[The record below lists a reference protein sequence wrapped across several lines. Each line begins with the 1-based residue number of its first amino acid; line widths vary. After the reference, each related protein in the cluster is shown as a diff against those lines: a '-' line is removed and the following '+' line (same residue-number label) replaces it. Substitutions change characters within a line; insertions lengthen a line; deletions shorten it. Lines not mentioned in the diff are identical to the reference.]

1 MSQSGKIL
9 HLYVEVRSVPEEE
22 GKGQEGCVEAMHP
35 LVLQEPD
42 ILPQSLHTSNHS
54 TTSTCTCTSTP
65 SPASMSPRLRHQGGV
80 HSPSLTPSKSP
91 SRHSVSFQL
100 DLPDHSG
107 PLTLHRQS
115 LPYDRSGELLSTLQP
130 STNGP
135 QHGTLVRGHS
145 SDIEHCHMKVPQS
158 PASSGRTTSSS
169 TPTSGCRSCDGS
181 GVGDEGKCSVVSFR
195 YIEKASIRSVESP
208 LRQSIAEKPSRGM
221 EESNLPPHHRKRLSD
236 PLWSDSWQPS
246 DSSSSSSK
254 QSCPTSGRSPRG
266 SPCLRKATLDTV
278 AREATYRA
286 LEEFGSPELRHRLA
300 DYSPDK
306 SPSLPRVYQQQS
318 RCKSWGGSPVLPRGA
333 KTLPVNAHLINSDRN
348 HGLNGLPRS
357 PASDHLAVQARQSYY
372 NYTTSTSSV
381 RQHHGVQNH
390 RSRLADENPRLS
402 TKFEDESLRL
412 STKFEDES
420 PRLSTKFENKSPR
433 LSPKFEDESP
443 RLSTKFADESPRL
456 SAKFEDESPRL
467 SAKFEDKS
475 PSLSTKFGD
484 ESPRLSTKF
493 ADESPRLSLKF
504 ADESPQLSSKFRRP
518 LPAGRP
524 TAIQHEIPASM
535 MNSFSVSCN
544 QRTSGHTSTHTSCD
558 SLPVSP
564 CLSNKFNSD
573 QSGQSNGNWLVD
585 GRNKTSGR
593 TSISPATSPD
603 IAHNL
608 ADKATKLSTIFV
620 DRRTPSPTLSQVDA
634 ARSDSPCHGYFSRES
649 QPFAS
654 LQGQGF
660 PAQPHPAANTHTQPQ
675 EQRWT
680 PKDGSHSR
688 ESRPGHGLGM
698 SSPAITAMVHQVV
711 AFHSPILDPQM
722 QGAELLKDSPI
733 LHRHQP
739 PQYKGDRG
747 SPGLCRRPYD
757 THFERVGQRD
767 SPQCNRRLLLGL
779 DMEPTESWTS
789 RMQQWRE
796 NGSAKNREESDS
808 EALTADGDG
817 ESVMTKEQLQSRDGA
832 GHGDRHGVNREPRG
846 ENQDHCGTLGSSQ
859 SSSGV
864 TGSLGEICQ
873 PARDCLSPE
882 TSSQSSQKSNDTGDT
897 ASGMQLDSGSLVLG
911 PSLHSQKIARAKW
924 EFLFGQP
931 TEDSHDSKESS
942 SAPPSGTTSG
952 STPLPSSLPLQLT
965 ASHRRGRDN
974 EESQSLSYHDVQQV
988 EVELVTPAPVEAVGF
1003 SPKTG
1008 IIRRTIKYS
1017 ETDLDAVPLKCYR
1030 ETDLDEVMSAEGR
1043 TNRESEQDEAEVDSA
1058 FGSNRS
1064 VLGISGSSA
1073 GTVVCTDGEEEEL
1086 EEEEEEVVS
1095 WASVRM
1101 QGDKK
1106 RQHATQEDSQVYST
1120 LLKGDF
1126 QGVSPVKD
1134 MVSSC
1139 NSPLDHISDA
1149 QSALK
1154 SPISLNS
1161 PRRTSADGL
1170 DSFSRHF
1177 ESIVESHRAKGTSYS
1192 SLDSVDLLT
1201 SSSPPIFTFDLP
1213 TLTPEIQSQICESA
1227 RNIIELSFAP
1237 LTNPDPPS
1245 ISEPNPPNNPLAPT
1259 RQALGSTPEEKST
1272 PGQLEIDHLRM
1283 KSNLDMPLR
1292 EKPGHRPPDPFSQQD
1307 VGERLALSSTEAL
1320 ANGNKADLQAAKRL
1334 AKRLFN
1340 LDGFRKSDVARHLS
1354 KNNEFSR
1361 MVAEEYL
1368 SFFNFSGLT
1377 IDQALRAF
1385 LREFALMGETQERE
1399 RVLAHFSRRYL
1410 RCNPNA
1416 IPSEDSVHTL
1426 TCALMLLNTD
1436 LHGHNI
1442 GKKMSV
1448 SQFISNL
1455 EGLNDGKDFPK
1466 ELLKALYNSIR
1477 NEKLQWTIDEE
1488 ELRKSFSELAD
1499 LRTDSASHT
1508 MKRIG
1513 SGLGVAQ
1520 NSDALIYKNGFLV
1533 RKVHADSDGKKTP
1546 RGKRGWKTFYV
1557 MLKGLV
1563 LYLQK
1568 GEYRPDKQLSEEDLK
1583 NAVSIHHS
1591 LAMKATDYS
1600 KRPNVFYLRTADWR
1614 VFLFQA
1620 PNAEQM
1626 QSWIT
1631 RINTVSAMF
1640 SAPPFPAAIG
1650 SQKKFSRPLLPGSS
1664 TKLSQ
1669 EEQVKS
1675 HETRFRTISSELN
1688 ELNAVIPD
1696 KKAKVR
1702 DLEEHK
1708 QREEYL
1714 EFEKTRYGTYA
1725 MLLRAKIRS
1734 GEEDLSLFESRLFD
1748 DSGLQ
1753 RAHSSPTLREEN
1765 SSSSQASCAKEG
1777 PSSSQA
1783 STRGSSK
1790 AKRSEPQRHSYRQ
1803 AVKQ

>member
-1 MSQSGKIL
+1 
-9 HLYVEVRSVPEEE
+9 
-22 GKGQEGCVEAMHP
+22 
-35 LVLQEPD
+35 
-42 ILPQSLHTSNHS
+42 
-54 TTSTCTCTSTP
+54 
-65 SPASMSPRLRHQGGV
+65 
-80 HSPSLTPSKSP
+80 
-91 SRHSVSFQL
+91 
-100 DLPDHSG
+100 
-107 PLTLHRQS
+107 
-115 LPYDRSGELLSTLQP
+115 
-130 STNGP
+130 
-135 QHGTLVRGHS
+135 
-145 SDIEHCHMKVPQS
+145 
-158 PASSGRTTSSS
+158 
-169 TPTSGCRSCDGS
+169 
-181 GVGDEGKCSVVSFR
+181 
-195 YIEKASIRSVESP
+195 
-208 LRQSIAEKPSRGM
+208 
-221 EESNLPPHHRKRLSD
+221 
-236 PLWSDSWQPS
+236 
-246 DSSSSSSK
+246 
-254 QSCPTSGRSPRG
+254 
-266 SPCLRKATLDTV
+266 
-278 AREATYRA
+278 
-286 LEEFGSPELRHRLA
+286 
-300 DYSPDK
+300 
-306 SPSLPRVYQQQS
+306 
-318 RCKSWGGSPVLPRGA
+318 
-333 KTLPVNAHLINSDRN
+333 
-348 HGLNGLPRS
+348 
-357 PASDHLAVQARQSYY
+357 
-372 NYTTSTSSV
+372 
-381 RQHHGVQNH
+381 
-390 RSRLADENPRLS
+390 
-402 TKFEDESLRL
+402 
-412 STKFEDES
+412 
-420 PRLSTKFENKSPR
+420 
-433 LSPKFEDESP
+433 
-443 RLSTKFADESPRL
+443 
-456 SAKFEDESPRL
+456 
-467 SAKFEDKS
+467 
-475 PSLSTKFGD
+475 
-484 ESPRLSTKF
+484 
-493 ADESPRLSLKF
+493 
-504 ADESPQLSSKFRRP
+504 
-518 LPAGRP
+518 
-524 TAIQHEIPASM
+524 
-535 MNSFSVSCN
+535 
-544 QRTSGHTSTHTSCD
+544 
-558 SLPVSP
+558 
-564 CLSNKFNSD
+564 
-573 QSGQSNGNWLVD
+573 
-585 GRNKTSGR
+585 
-593 TSISPATSPD
+593 
-603 IAHNL
+603 
-608 ADKATKLSTIFV
+608 
-620 DRRTPSPTLSQVDA
+620 
-634 ARSDSPCHGYFSRES
+634 
-649 QPFAS
+649 
-654 LQGQGF
+654 
-660 PAQPHPAANTHTQPQ
+660 
-675 EQRWT
+675 
-680 PKDGSHSR
+680 
-688 ESRPGHGLGM
+688 
-698 SSPAITAMVHQVV
+698 
-711 AFHSPILDPQM
+711 
-722 QGAELLKDSPI
+722 
-733 LHRHQP
+733 
-739 PQYKGDRG
+739 
-747 SPGLCRRPYD
+747 
-757 THFERVGQRD
+757 
-767 SPQCNRRLLLGL
+767 
-779 DMEPTESWTS
+779 
-789 RMQQWRE
+789 
-796 NGSAKNREESDS
+796 
-808 EALTADGDG
+808 
-817 ESVMTKEQLQSRDGA
+817 
-832 GHGDRHGVNREPRG
+832 
-846 ENQDHCGTLGSSQ
+846 
-859 SSSGV
+859 
-864 TGSLGEICQ
+864 
-873 PARDCLSPE
+873 
-882 TSSQSSQKSNDTGDT
+882 
-897 ASGMQLDSGSLVLG
+897 
-911 PSLHSQKIARAKW
+911 
-924 EFLFGQP
+924 
-931 TEDSHDSKESS
+931 
-942 SAPPSGTTSG
+942 
-952 STPLPSSLPLQLT
+952 
-965 ASHRRGRDN
+965 
-974 EESQSLSYHDVQQV
+974 
-988 EVELVTPAPVEAVGF
+988 
-1003 SPKTG
+1003 G

-1073 GTVVCTDGEEEEL
+1073 HCCAIHARPSPHVA
-1086 EEEEEEVVS
+1086 
-1095 WASVRM
+1095 ASCCSM
-1101 QGDKK
+1101 II
-1106 RQHATQEDSQVYST
+1106 
-1120 LLKGDF
+1120 DF

-1213 TLTPEIQSQICESA
+1213 TLTPEIQSQICESIPLA
-1227 RNIIELSFAP
+1227 YLSPTPLTTPWPRQGRHSEAP
-1237 LTNPDPPS
+1237 LRRNLPQD
-1245 ISEPNPPNNPLAPT
+1245 IICPL
-1259 RQALGSTPEEKST
+1259 LSG
-1272 PGQLEIDHLRM
+1272 
-1283 KSNLDMPLR
+1283 R

>member
-1 MSQSGKIL
+1 MSQSGKTL

-22 GKGQEGCVEAMHP
+22 EEGKGLRSSVDTMHP
-35 LVLQEPD
+35 LALQEPD
-42 ILPQSLHTSNHS
+42 ILPQSQCTSNHS
-54 TTSTCTCTSTP
+54 TISTCTCTSTP
-65 SPASMSPRLRHQGGV
+65 SPASMSPGLRHHGGV
-80 HSPSLTPSKSP
+80 SSPSLTPSKSS

-107 PLTLHRQS
+107 PQTLQRLS
-115 LPYDRSGELLSTLQP
+115 LPFDGNDQLFSTP
-130 STNGP
+130 HPTNGP
-135 QHGTLVRGHS
+135 QHRCLVRAGS
-145 SDIEHCHMKVPQS
+145 SDIEHWHGKVPQS
-158 PASSGRTTSSS
+158 PASSGRTTC
-169 TPTSGCRSCDGS
+169 PTSPSSGHRCSDGL
-181 GVGDEGKCSVVSFR
+181 GLGDEGKCSVVSFR
-195 YIEKASIRSVESP
+195 YIEKASIKSVESHMC
-208 LRQSIAEKPSRGM
+208 QSITEKHGRGM
-221 EESNLPPHHRKRLSD
+221 EESNLPPNPRKRLSD

-246 DSSSSSSK
+246 NSIISK
-254 QSCPTSGRSPRG
+254 QSCPTSCRSPRG
-266 SPCLRKATLDTV
+266 SSCPCKSTMDIV
-278 AREATYRA
+278 AREANYRA
-286 LEEFGSPELRHRLA
+286 MEEFDSPELRRQLA
-300 DYSPDK
+300 DISPNR

-318 RCKSWGGSPVLPRGA
+318 YCKSLGGSPVLPRGV
-333 KTLPVNAHLINSDRN
+333 KTLPVNAHLIHTDRN
-348 HGLNGLPRS
+348 HGFNGLPRS
-357 PASDHLAVQARQSYY
+357 PASDQLSVQARQSYY

-381 RQHHGVQNH
+381 HQHYGVQNH
-390 RSRLADENPRLS
+390 
-402 TKFEDESLRL
+402 
-412 STKFEDES
+412 
-420 PRLSTKFENKSPR
+420 
-433 LSPKFEDESP
+433 
-443 RLSTKFADESPRL
+443 
-456 SAKFEDESPRL
+456 
-467 SAKFEDKS
+467 
-475 PSLSTKFGD
+475 
-484 ESPRLSTKF
+484 
-493 ADESPRLSLKF
+493 
-504 ADESPQLSSKFRRP
+504 
-518 LPAGRP
+518 
-524 TAIQHEIPASM
+524 
-535 MNSFSVSCN
+535 
-544 QRTSGHTSTHTSCD
+544 
-558 SLPVSP
+558 
-564 CLSNKFNSD
+564 
-573 QSGQSNGNWLVD
+573 
-585 GRNKTSGR
+585 
-593 TSISPATSPD
+593 SPD
-603 IAHNL
+603 IARKPV
-608 ADKATKLSTIFV
+608 DESTMLSTVFI
-620 DRRTPSPTLSQVDA
+620 DRTPSPTTSQVETDRPESP
-634 ARSDSPCHGYFSRES
+634 RSGNFFGES
-649 QPFAS
+649 QPLTS
-654 LQGQGF
+654 LQCTGS
-660 PAQPHPAANTHTQPQ
+660 PAQPQVQPQ
-675 EQRWT
+675 FQDRRWT
-680 PKDGSHSR
+680 EKESTKARSQLR
-688 ESRPGHGLGM
+688 ESRPGHGLGI
-698 SSPAITAMVHQVV
+698 SPPAITAIVHQVL
-711 AFHSPILDPQM
+711 APQSPILDPQM
-722 QGAELLKDSPI
+722 QRAEPLNDSPI

-739 PQYKGDRG
+739 PQYMGDHG
-747 SPGLCRRPYD
+747 SPGLCRGPYD
-757 THFERVGQRD
+757 TQFDRVGQKD
-767 SPQCNRRLLLGL
+767 SPQCSRRIH
-779 DMEPTESWTS
+779 DMEQIEYWTS
-789 RMQQWRE
+789 RMQLWRE
-796 NGSAKNREESDS
+796 NGSAEAREESKCKD
-808 EALTADGDG
+808 LTADGDT
-817 ESVMTKEQLQSRDGA
+817 VMPKEKRQRKDGIR
-832 GHGDRHGVNREPRG
+832 HGDRHWINKEPRG
-846 ENQDHCGTLGSSQ
+846 EYQDHSGTLGSSQ

-864 TGSLGEICQ
+864 TGSLGESSQ
-873 PARDCLSPE
+873 RERDCLSPD

-897 ASGMQLDSGSLVLG
+897 ASGMLDSGSLVLG

-924 EFLFGQP
+924 EFLFGQLK
-931 TEDSHDSKESS
+931 EDSHDFK
-942 SAPPSGTTSG
+942 APPSGTSSG
-952 STPLPSSLPLQLT
+952 TTPLPTSLPLKLT
-965 ASHRRGRDN
+965 TSNWRGRDD
-974 EESQSLSYHDVQQV
+974 EESPGVSYHDVQQV
-988 EVELVTPAPVEAVGF
+988 EVELVTPPPVDAVCV

-1030 ETDLDEVMSAEGR
+1030 ETDLDEVMSSQGR
-1043 TNRESEQDEAEVDSA
+1043 TNRIHKQDAGEVNSA
-1058 FGSNRS
+1058 SWSNCT
-1064 VLGISGSSA
+1064 VMGISGSSA
-1073 GTVVCTDGEEEEL
+1073 SAMVRTDEEEEEL

-1106 RQHATQEDSQVYST
+1106 RQHATHDDSQVYST
-1120 LLKGDF
+1120 LLKG
-1126 QGVSPVKD
+1126 
-1134 MVSSC
+1134 
-1139 NSPLDHISDA
+1139 PLDHMSDA

-1170 DSFSRHF
+1170 DSFSHHF

-1201 SSSPPIFTFDLP
+1201 SSGPPIFTFDLP

-1227 RNIIELSFAP
+1227 RHIIEQGFAP
-1237 LTNPDPPS
+1237 LSNLDPPS
-1245 ISEPNPPNNPLAPT
+1245 VSDSNPSNYPLVLK
-1259 RQALGSTPEEKST
+1259 RQAHEEKST
-1272 PGQLEIDHLRM
+1272 AGQKSQLEKDCLQM
-1283 KSNLDMPLR
+1283 KSNIDVPLRRDSGDSMARYLLCWGEGALEDRYLNAPYPAIYR
-1292 EKPGHRPPDPFSQQD
+1292 EKPGHRPPYPFLEQD
-1307 VGERLALSSTEAL
+1307 VGERKALGSTEVL

-1368 SFFNFSGLT
+1368 SHFNFSGLT

-1410 RCNPNA
+1410 QCNPSA

-1442 GKKMSV
+1442 GKKMSIL
-1448 SQFISNL
+1448 QFISNL

-1520 NSDALIYKNGFLV
+1520 NPDALIYKNGFLV
-1533 RKVHADSDGKKTP
+1533 RKVHADSDGKKTA

-1568 GEYRPDKQLSEEDLK
+1568 GEYRPDKQLTEEDLK

-1600 KRPNVFYLRTADWR
+1600 KRPNVFYLRTSDWR

-1631 RINTVSAMF
+1631 RINIVSAMF

-1650 SQKKFSRPLLPGSS
+1650 SQKKFSRPLLPGSN

-1748 DSGLQ
+1748 DGSLQ

-1765 SSSSQASCAKEG
+1765 SSSSQASSAKEG
-1777 PSSSQA
+1777 PSSSSS
-1783 STRGSSK
+1783 STRGGSR